1 MSFCTNRARVCIL
14 SSGVFDEAVSDDV
27 VCLISAE
34 ASRRPLVR
42 LTYQLPICCQLE
54 NPFDAGPPAG
64 KKDTTICPSTPSRGG
79 MSASLRMPFTSLT
92 LHCHWLFPLGAAFT
106 SG

>member
-14 SSGVFDEAVSDDV
+14 SSGVFDEAVIDAA

-42 LTYQLPICCQLE
+42 FRYQLPLCCQLE
-54 NPFDAGPPAG
+54 NPFDAGPQAG
-64 KKDTTICPSTPSRGG
+64 NKDTTIWPSTPSRGG
-79 MSASLRMPFTSLT
+79 MSTSLRMPFTSLT
-92 LHCHWLFPLGAAFT
+92 LHCHSLFPLGTAFT